1 MTIPEV
7 TAGPVRIMFA
17 GGGTGGH
24 LYPAI
29 AIAEEIRRRCA
40 SAEIT
45 FVGNRKNIEALV
57 VPERGFA
64 FLPIWVAGFRRS
76 LSVDTLLSTIK
87 LLVALVQSFFAIRK
101 VRPRVV
107 VGTGGYVCGPPLFV
121 ASLLGVPTLI
131 QEQNS
136 VPGATT
142 RILASRASEVH
153 LSFERTRSLIA
164 RREGV
169 FVTGNPTREAIGGID
184 RPHGAER
191 MQTDPRKFTVLV
203 VGGSRGARSINDAM
217 VAVAPSL
224 ARMDIQVLWA
234 SGREEFDRCR
244 AAIEN
249 LKGSLRS
256 LIRLLPYI
264 EEMEF
269 ALAAADLVV
278 CRAGA
283 TTLAEVARAGLPSV
297 LIPYPFAAADHQSD
311 NAAAME
317 HAGASVVLRDA
328 EAEKLLLPVL
338 RELITDP
345 ARMRTMADRAKTMGA
360 PGATEILAGA
370 VLRLAGV

>member
-1 MTIPEV
+1 MTIPGV
-7 TAGPVRIMFA
+7 TTGPVRIMFA

-45 FVGNRKNIEALV
+45 FVGNRKNIEAQV

-64 FLPIWVAGFRRS
+64 FHPIWVAGFRRS
-76 LSVDTLLSTIK
+76 LSADTLLSAIK
-87 LLVALVQSFFAIRK
+87 LVVALVQSIIAIRK

-136 VPGATT
+136 FPGVTT
-142 RILASRASEVH
+142 RILASRVNEVH
-153 LSFERTRSLIA
+153 LSFERTRALIT
-164 RREGV
+164 RTEGV

-184 RPHGAER
+184 RLRGAEG
-191 MQTDPRKFTVLV
+191 MQTDSRKFTLLV
-203 VGGSRGARSINDAM
+203 MGGSRGARSINDAM
-217 VAVAPSL
+217 IEVAPSL
-224 ARMDIQVLWA
+224 AGMNIQVLWA
-234 SGREEFDRCR
+234 SGKDDFDRCR
-244 AAIEN
+244 AARDGLKEN
-249 LKGSLRS
+249 QRS

-264 EEMEF
+264 EKMEF

-283 TTLAEVARAGLPSV
+283 TTIAEVARAGLPSV

-317 HAGASVVLRDA
+317 EAGASVVLRDA
-328 EAEKLLLPVL
+328 DAGTLLLSVL
-338 RELITDP
+338 QQLIGDP
-345 ARMRTMADRAKTMGA
+345 ARMRAMADRAKNMGA
-360 PGATEILAGA
+360 SGATGALAGA
-370 VLRLAGV
+370 VLRLAGA